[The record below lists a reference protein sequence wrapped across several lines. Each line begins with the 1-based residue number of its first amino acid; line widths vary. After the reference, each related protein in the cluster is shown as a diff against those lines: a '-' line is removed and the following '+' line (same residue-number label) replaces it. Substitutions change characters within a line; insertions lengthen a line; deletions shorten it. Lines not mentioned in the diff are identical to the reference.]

1 MPAQTDSHYRIIQK
15 LVGGGMG
22 MVYKARDTR
31 LDPFVAL
38 KFRPN
43 NAASDPHAVER
54 FRREAKAA

>member
-1 MPAQTDSHYRIIQK
+1 
-15 LVGGGMG
+15 MG

-43 NAASDPHAVER
+43 NAASDPHALER